1 MVPFAPTPSARLV
14 RAAAAERAELGRHR
28 ERLLSTRASLRTE
41 LEAIEGSLRELDERD
56 ALLDR
61 LAGPARP
68 TAVAGDDARSLA
80 GGSAPARPG
89 RTKLRGPA
97 IRRAAVEVLL
107 AHPDRPQAL
116 HYRAWFDAL
125 MAAGY
130 EVAGKDPLAVF
141 LTQLGRSPVVRRGT
155 QSGVYE
161 LDRGAPRRLRDTLD
175 ALHAELRGIAGA
187 PSPSSARGR
196 GPSPPPAER
205 TGARGAGHG
214 RSRRLAADAP
224 RPPLH
229 ARRGS

>member
-1 MVPFAPTPSARLV
+1 MVPSAPTPSARLV
-14 RAAAAERAELGRHR
+14 RAAAAERAELARHR

-41 LEAIEGSLRELDERD
+41 LEAIEASLRELDERD

-68 TAVAGDDARSLA
+68 TAVGGDDARSPD
-80 GGSAPARPG
+80 GRGVPARPE
-89 RTKLRGPA
+89 TAKLRGPA

-125 MAAGY
+125 VAAGY
-130 EVAGKDPLAVF
+130 EVGGKDPLAVF

-187 PSPSSARGR
+187 PSPTADLTAIRGR
-196 GPSPPPAER
+196 RAALTARITQVEKALEEAEAVLGPPAG
-205 TGARGAGHG
+205 TVAAAG
-214 RSRRLAADAP
+214 
-224 RPPLH
+224 
-229 ARRGS
+229 